1 MLSSRS
7 TGYKP
12 VQLRPGVRSL
22 VRPVTIS
29 GDRPNVGLM
38 ESMTEPIDPLAWE
51 TKGDP
56 PDFELHAKHGE
67 RHFVVSRRPDE
78 QQWTL
83 TLYSTFVKDPVGNED
98 QLDEYLAASQED
110 AKALAQGLVDQQT

>member
-1 MLSSRS
+1 
-7 TGYKP
+7 
-12 VQLRPGVRSL
+12 LRD
-22 VRPVTIS
+22 VTLS
-29 GDRPNVGLM
+29 GDDRNVGLM

-83 TLYSTFVKDPVGNED
+83 TLYSTSAKDPVGNED
-98 QLDEYLAASQED
+98 QVGEYLAASQED
-110 AKALAQGLVDQQT
+110 AKALAQGLVDQQA